1 MNVIP
6 SYVVRVICRRAD
18 ERKHAKTCKHRE
30 TRRAVKVMR
39 GFTKREETYE
49 DWLGR
54 ASNIAG
60 SSLRLLVL

>member
-1 MNVIP
+1 MNIIP

-18 ERKHAKTCKHRE
+18 EQACENVQTS
-30 TRRAVKVMR
+30 RRAVKVMR